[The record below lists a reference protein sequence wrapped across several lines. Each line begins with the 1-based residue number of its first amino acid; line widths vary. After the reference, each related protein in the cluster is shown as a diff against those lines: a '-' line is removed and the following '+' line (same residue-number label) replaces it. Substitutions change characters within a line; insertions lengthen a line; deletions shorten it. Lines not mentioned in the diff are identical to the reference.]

1 MSTST
6 LTNPIGYTELHTKD
20 HARARAFYSE
30 LFGWKAEEE
39 RTPLGPYT
47 MFQDLSVGILGNSG
61 DTPATWVPYVSVA
74 DLAQSTRRARE
85 LGAQVLHDSV
95 AIPQGTFSIVRDPTG
110 AVLGLWQKK

>member
-1 MSTST
+1 MSTSMPQ
-6 LTNPIGYTELHTKD
+6 NPIGYTELHTKD
-20 HARARAFYSE
+20 HARARVFYSE

-39 RTPLGPYT
+39 STPLGPYT
-47 MFQDLSVGILGNSG
+47 MFQELLVGILGSS
-61 DTPATWVPYVSVA
+61 DDRPATWVPYVNVA
-74 DLAQSTRRARE
+74 DLTRSTQRAKE